1 MSRHERVGAGTDAA
15 GWAPAP
21 AVPAA
26 LTTPRMA
33 GLVGV
38 AFAFLF
44 GAVLVLMHGSLTT
57 EMGADVLTAGGS
69 RTRLGVATMLMPFA
83 GIAFLWF
90 IAVVRDGMGRAED
103 RFYSTVFLGSGLV
116 FLAIMFVAMALAAGL
131 IVASQHGESPLPVGV
146 THFGAGVAVAAS
158 KTYALRMGAVFM
170 ISLATI
176 WRKTDLMPHWL
187 VLVTYV
193 SALALLAISD
203 LSAWITLAFPVWVL
217 VVSVV
222 ILLRPGRTG
231 APAVVRADG

>member
-1 MSRHERVGAGTDAA
+1 
-15 GWAPAP
+15 
-21 AVPAA
+21 
-26 LTTPRMA
+26 MA

-44 GAVLVLMHGSLTT
+44 GAVLILMHGSLTT
-57 EMGADVLTAGGS
+57 DMGAGVLTAGGS
-69 RTRLGVATMLMPFA
+69 RTRLGVAALLMRFA

-90 IAVVRDGMGRAED
+90 IAVVRDRMGRSED

-116 FLAIMFVAMALAAGL
+116 FLAIMFVAMALAGGL
-131 IVASQHGESPLPVGV
+131 IAASSQGEAPLSVGV

-176 WRKTDLMPHWL
+176 WYKTALMPRWL
-187 VLVTYV
+187 VVITYV
-193 SALALLAISD
+193 SALVLLATSD
-203 LSAWITLAFPVWVL
+203 LSAWITLAFPAWVL

-222 ILLRPGRTG
+222 ILLRSGRATVSAAQLEG
-231 APAVVRADG
+231 